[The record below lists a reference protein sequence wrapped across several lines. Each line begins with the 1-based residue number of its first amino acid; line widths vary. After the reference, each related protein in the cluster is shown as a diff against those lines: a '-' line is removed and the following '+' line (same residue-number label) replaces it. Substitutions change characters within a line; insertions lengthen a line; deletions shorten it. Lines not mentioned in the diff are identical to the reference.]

1 MRLTNA
7 QIDTIKS
14 TAAAVLGEPVRVTLF
29 GSRLDDRQKGGD
41 VDLYIE
47 VPEPRLMQKIRCK
60 VQLQDRLDM
69 PVDLIVKPVGDT
81 SPISLIAKKEGILL

>member
-1 MRLTNA
+1 MRLTPA

-14 TAAAVLGEPVRVTLF
+14 TAAAVLGEGVRVTLF
-29 GSRLDDRQKGGD
+29 GSRLDDHQKGGD

-60 VQLQDRLDM
+60 VQLQDQLDM
-69 PVDLIVKPVGDT
+69 PVDLIVKALGDT
-81 SPISLIAKKEGILL
+81 SPISQIAKKEGIVL

>member
-1 MRLTNA
+1 MRLTPA
-7 QIDTIKS
+7 QVETIKS
-14 TAAAVLGEPVRVTLF
+14 TTSSVLGAGARVTLF

-41 VDLYIE
+41 VDLYVE

-69 PVDLIVKPVGDT
+69 PVDLIVKPLGDT
-81 SPISLIAKKEGILL
+81 SPISLIAKKEGVLL

>member
-1 MRLTNA
+1 M
-7 QIDTIKS
+7 
-14 TAAAVLGEPVRVTLF
+14 F

-60 VQLQDRLDM
+60 VQLQDRLDI
-69 PVDLIVKPVGDT
+69 PVDLIVKPLGDT
-81 SPISLIAKKEGILL
+81 SPISLIAKKEGIVL

>member
-1 MRLTNA
+1 MRLTPA
-7 QIDTIKS
+7 QVETIKS
-14 TAAAVLGEPVRVTLF
+14 TTSAVLGEGARVTLF

-60 VQLQDRLDM
+60 VQLQDRLDI
-69 PVDLIVKPVGDT
+69 PVDLIVKPLGDT
-81 SPISLIAKKEGILL
+81 SPISLIAKKEGIVL